1 MRNLLITLA
10 AALGLVTLAGPAA
23 AQGALKIGY
32 IDSNKILA
40 EAPGA
45 QAAREAFEKD
55 MARYRSELQGMEAE
69 IQKAVTEYE
78 QQQVMLSPDAKKQ
91 REGAI
96 IQKQEAYRQ
105 RVGQLEKQAAER
117 QAELVQPV
125 MDQIRGIIDEVR
137 KTGGYAI
144 IFNVAS
150 DGIVA
155 ADPALD
161 ITNEVLSRLK
171 TTAANAPAKQP

>member
-1 MRNLLITLA
+1 MRNLLITLTM
-10 AALGLVTLAGPAA
+10 ALGLVTLVGPAA
-23 AQGALKIGY
+23 AQSAPKFGF
-32 IDSNKILA
+32 IDSNRILA

-55 MARYRSELQGMEAE
+55 MARYRSELQELE
-69 IQKAVTEYE
+69 KDLQKAVAEYE

-96 IQKQEAYRQ
+96 IQKQQAYQQ
-105 RVGQLEKQAAER
+105 RVAQLEQQAAER

-125 MDQIRGIIDEVR
+125 MEQIRGILDEVR
-137 KTGGYAI
+137 RTGGYAI

-161 ITNEVLSRLK
+161 ITDEVLNRLK